1 MFCLPNKFGLFT
13 NHKQP
18 LKCVWQNNYLD
29 LWSNTLY
36 IIWQGVHLLVK
47 LLEELINKLLTRRNL
62 SQAFLIHFTLY
73 LYLWWRVSRPICIFW
88 KVSKLDENSL
98 GMIVLMSFLWKCKW
112 KKFWSLE
119 TCDSV
124 SCVCYMYIFFI
135 YKAPGDLWVE
145 YGKRK
150 WLALGEWGCLLD
162 NGPKLALGQPNSS

>member
-1 MFCLPNKFGLFT
+1 MIFAFKVIFFLPSGGSPLNKCELHNWRNLLANGFLQSPFEANEVFCLPNRFGLFT

-47 LLEELINKLLTRRNL
+47 LLEELINKLLKRRNL

-88 KVSKLDENSL
+88 KVSSLDENSL
-98 GMIVLMSFLWKCKW
+98 GMIVLMSFLWK
-112 KKFWSLE
+112 
-119 TCDSV
+119 
-124 SCVCYMYIFFI
+124 
-135 YKAPGDLWVE
+135 YK
-145 YGKRK
+145 
-150 WLALGEWGCLLD
+150 
-162 NGPKLALGQPNSS
+162 